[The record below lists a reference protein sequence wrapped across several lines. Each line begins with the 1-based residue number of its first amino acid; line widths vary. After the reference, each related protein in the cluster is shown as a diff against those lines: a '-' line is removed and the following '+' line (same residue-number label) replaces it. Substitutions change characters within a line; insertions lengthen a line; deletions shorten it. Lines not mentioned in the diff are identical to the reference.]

1 MMKKPCRNQL
11 GNTLGLVVCVIAAI
25 VIPVMILLTL
35 VPGLIY
41 GGRAK
46 NVVEA
51 AGLLAANDLS
61 RIVIDDPDF
70 GYVSLSNYAP
80 LGNGTR
86 ARDGQPLPVT
96 GINTLIGTM
105 RQNAIIAEELRN
117 ESMQALVDEDM
128 DNLDGTISN
137 LGDKLEDALSDRT
150 RGGKCF
156 DMHGKPVKPVEN
168 VEAFLRKN
176 LPPNVELQSVTLS
189 LGWLDGGSESTIAV
203 PQPAKRFA
211 HVPPAEEQDG
221 KYRAFTNYPVG
232 KREFSFAGLDSRAHL
247 VSADNFR
254 EDDGKHICSIVKI
267 ECTLKLKDNG
277 NGGGESS
284 NAPFVCVACCQPY
297 SQPDAAMRGAMTVRF
312 SGRPV
317 PGLLSWRD
325 FLTRRYFRD
334 QRITTYDVVG
344 GDYPFDKNARMET
357 SSTDDSDSS
366 AQEFA
371 EHLYYWLRNGRNRA
385 RVDAVLAMIDE
396 PFRYTANEV
405 YAYEFA
411 DDGGIKRSVID
422 GTRFARSVTADG
434 QVAIMSD
441 TSLQNGASAIIFFRD
456 NVKSLGS
463 DDSQHGGQPLAGYPL
478 HAVEGFID
486 YRELSADFARR
497 GEHRDGLALDIEI
510 GGTGDSTANAD
521 VTSMRTRTRSRK
533 I

>member
-1 MMKKPCRNQL
+1 MKKPPCRNEL
-11 GNTLGLVVCVIAAI
+11 GNTLGLVVCVTAAVI
-25 VIPVMILLTL
+25 IPVMILLTV

-80 LGNGTR
+80 LGDGTR

-96 GINTLIGTM
+96 GINTLIGTL
-105 RQNAIIAEELRN
+105 RQNAIIADELHN
-117 ESMQALVDEDM
+117 ESMQSMIDEDM

-137 LGDKLEDALSDRT
+137 LGDKLEDSLSDRT

-156 DMHGKPVKPVEN
+156 DIHGKPVKPLEN
-168 VEAFLRKN
+168 VEAFLKKN
-176 LPPNVELQSVTLS
+176 LPPNVELQSVNLS
-189 LGWLDGGSESTIAV
+189 LGWLEGGSESTIAV
-203 PQPAKRFA
+203 PQPARRFA
-211 HVPPAEEQDG
+211 QVPAADEQAG
-221 KYRAFTNYPVG
+221 KYRAFTSYPVG
-232 KREFSFAGLDSRAHL
+232 KKEFSFAGLDSRAHL
-247 VSADNFR
+247 VSADDFR

-267 ECTLKLKDNG
+267 ECTLKLKDQTS
-277 NGGGESS
+277 GEAA
-284 NAPFVCVACCQPY
+284 APFVCVACCQPY
-297 SQPDAAMRGAMTVRF
+297 SQPDSGMRGAMTVRF

-317 PGLLSWRD
+317 PGLMSWRD

-357 SSTDDSDSS
+357 SNTDERDSS

-371 EHLYYWLRNGRNRA
+371 EHLYYWLRNGRSRA
-385 RVDAVLAMIDE
+385 RVDAILAMIDE

-405 YAYEFA
+405 YTYEFA
-411 DDGGIKRSVID
+411 DNGGITRSVTD

-434 QVAIMSD
+434 QTAIMAD
-441 TSLQNGASAIIFFRD
+441 TSIQNGASAIIFFRD
-456 NVKSLGS
+456 NVKSLGT

-486 YRELSADFARR
+486 YRQLSDAFAKR

-510 GGTGDSTANAD
+510 GGTADSTADAD
-521 VTSMRTRTRSRK
+521 VTSMRTRTRFRK